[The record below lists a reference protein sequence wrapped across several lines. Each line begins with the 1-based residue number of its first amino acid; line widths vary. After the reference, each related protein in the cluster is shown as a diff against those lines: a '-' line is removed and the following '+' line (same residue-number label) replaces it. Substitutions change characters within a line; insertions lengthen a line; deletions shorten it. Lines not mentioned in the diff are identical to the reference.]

1 MKYFFLLIGL
11 LVSLTVG
18 TILIGRQLIIAKEA
32 AIKSEIQSKLLV
44 NKLLEVQVL
53 QKTAKDNSANTV
65 IIKKSSLEIKN

>member
-1 MKYFFLLIGL
+1 MKYFFLLTGL

-32 AIKSEIQSKLLV
+32 AIKSEIQSKLLA

-65 IIKKSSLEIKN
+65 IIKKSSLEIRN